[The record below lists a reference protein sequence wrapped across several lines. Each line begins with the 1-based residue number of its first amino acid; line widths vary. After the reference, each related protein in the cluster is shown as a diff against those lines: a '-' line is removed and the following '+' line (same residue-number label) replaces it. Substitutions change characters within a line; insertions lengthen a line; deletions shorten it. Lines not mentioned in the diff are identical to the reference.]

1 MIGHQDSFALME
13 TKEFRRIQLSEPKAQ
28 GQALE
33 GNVPD
38 NMVIIGRYSWSRMLE
53 GAEIP
58 LEGLVR
64 KVQLV
69 QLYLKVRQEP
79 RESKDFEVFK

>member
-1 MIGHQDSFALME
+1 MLALME
-13 TKEFRRIQLSEPKAQ
+13 TKEFRRIQLNEPKAQ

-33 GNVPD
+33 GYVPD
-38 NMVIIGRYSWSRMLE
+38 NLVIIERYSWSKMLE
-53 GAEIP
+53 GADIP

-69 QLYLKVRQEP
+69 QLYLKVRQGP
-79 RESKDFEVFK
+79 RECTDFEVFK